1 MEKIYVDTGAFP
13 YNAEDVCCDFIRWV
27 ENYVKPG
34 ADYNHLCFDSV
45 WSSCRIK
52 DHPFGRQRAML
63 DLGLVRTF
71 NGMTNHPS
79 DDTIL
84 KQVGM
89 SVTEYK
95 AKVNELVN

>member
-1 MEKIYVDTGAFP
+1 
-13 YNAEDVCCDFIRWV
+13 
-27 ENYVKPG
+27 
-34 ADYNHLCFDSV
+34 
-45 WSSCRIK
+45 
-52 DHPFGRQRAML
+52 ML